1 MGMLPLA
8 VAPDSPQHLFAA
20 TGNQIAESVDGGK
33 TWQPP
38 GPGGLVTALAMT
50 PTGAGILYA
59 GTEYGL
65 FTRSAAG
72 NWQQLSVT
80 LQGAVMALALSA
92 TQPPHI
98 ALVDEHGSFYRS
110 DDAGQTW
117 ISK

>member
-1 MGMLPLA
+1 
-8 VAPDSPQHLFAA
+8 
-20 TGNQIAESVDGGK
+20 
-33 TWQPP
+33 
-38 GPGGLVTALAMT
+38 LVTALAMT

-72 NWQQLSVT
+72 SWQQLSVT

-92 TQPPHI
+92 TQPPHV

-117 ISK
+117 VSK